1 MSKITNFVSI
11 DLCYTVKNPWE
22 FKNIERPIVKVMDRE
37 SSFQLQ
43 NGQIRHLCVSIKSR
57 MHENPFDFDTMF
69 ATGIQLAVDFPIFH
83 VSHLKIVLL

>member
-1 MSKITNFVSI
+1 MTYAI
-11 DLCYTVKNPWE
+11 CTVKNPWE
-22 FKNIERPIVKVMDRE
+22 FKDVQRPFVKVMDRE

-57 MHENPFDFDTMF
+57 MHENLFNFNTMT

-83 VSHLKIVLL
+83 VSHLKIVLF